1 MPASSGVDKRRNG
14 ILLDNLELNLGA
26 SKRRDSNDSTK
37 VNIGGLHKARR
48 PGTMRRRPN
57 SFSPEARKGKNS
69 MRGAGDLAFDF
80 KLTN

>member
-37 VNIGGLHKARR
+37 VNIGGLH
-48 PGTMRRRPN
+48 
-57 SFSPEARKGKNS
+57 
-69 MRGAGDLAFDF
+69 
-80 KLTN
+80 